1 MNNNLHTAPSK
12 IITPIDQPRRPAL
25 TLYQAAEQL
34 NLAYETIRRKA
45 NCGALPAFRLG
56 GVGQWRIFEDD
67 LIDYARGQYV
77 HKKCGPESTPS
88 S

>member
-1 MNNNLHTAPSK
+1 MTTSTPREAISLHE
-12 IITPIDQPRRPAL
+12 
-25 TLYQAAEQL
+25 AAQRL

-45 NCGALPAFRLG
+45 NCGAIPAFKLG

-77 HKKCGPESTPS
+77 RQERKPEPESS
-88 S
+88 